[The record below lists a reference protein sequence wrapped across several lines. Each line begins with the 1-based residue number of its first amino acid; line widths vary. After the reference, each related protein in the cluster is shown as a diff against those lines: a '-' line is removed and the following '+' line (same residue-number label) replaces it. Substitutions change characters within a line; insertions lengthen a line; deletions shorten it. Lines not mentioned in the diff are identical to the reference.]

1 MLKLNIFCR
10 FYLHSSLAI
19 LPILALLTGCQNT
32 APLIKPEPVLP
43 AHYPF
48 QQGGTYHALPWSDY
62 VGDPTLVR
70 IARLALT
77 YNYDLKIAALRIR
90 EAQAAY
96 GIQRSELWP
105 SILGSSSY
113 ERSRVPADLS
123 PVGRAVTTEQY
134 TVGVGISQWELDL
147 WGRIRSL
154 NEAALQQFFASEYN
168 QLAVRNSIIQQ
179 SIQTYLTLA
188 ELEKRIYYA
197 EGSVQ
202 NYEKSVRIFKRRY
215 EVGAGS
221 KVEYMQAQTLLSN
234 GRALLTQLQNV
245 QDMTANYLIQLIGQ
259 PVEVPRLGL
268 DQLNFKPVVL
278 QTGLPSELLLNR
290 PDIRAAEA
298 LLYSQHANIQ
308 AARAAFF
315 PRIALT
321 GSFGT
326 ASTELEGR
334 FNSGSSVWSFA
345 PSITL
350 PIFTAGQLKNNVILA
365 EVRQDIA
372 VADYEKTVQNAFREV
387 ADALVDQRYLSQQL
401 QIQDQGLAAFRET
414 ARLAQLRYDNGA
426 VGYLDVLDAQR
437 SLLTAEQQWIETQ
450 SALMQ
455 SYISLYFALGGDSRL
470 VQPG

>member
-1 MLKLNIFCR
+1 MLKLNIFRR
-10 FYLHSSLAI
+10 FYLGSSLVA
-19 LPILALLTGCQNT
+19 LPILVPLTGCQNT
-32 APLIKPEPVLP
+32 VPLTKPEPALP

-48 QQGGTYHALPWSDY
+48 QQSGAYHALPWSDY
-62 VGDPTLVR
+62 VSDPTLVR

-77 YNYDLKIAALRIR
+77 YNHDLKIAALRIR

-105 SILGSSSY
+105 GISGSSSY

-134 TVGVGISQWELDL
+134 TVGVGTSQWELDL

-179 SIQTYLTLA
+179 SIQTYLTLS
-188 ELEKRIYYA
+188 ELEKRIYFA
-197 EGSVQ
+197 ERSVES
-202 NYEKSVRIFKRRY
+202 YERSVHIFKRRY

-245 QDMTANYLIQLIGQ
+245 QDTTANYLIQLIGQ

-326 ASTELEGR
+326 ASTELDGL
-334 FNSGSSVWSFA
+334 FKSGSSVWSIA
-345 PSITL
+345 PSISL
-350 PIFTAGQLKNNVILA
+350 PIFTAGRLKNNVILA
-365 EVRQDIA
+365 EVRQDIT

-401 QIQDQGLAAFRET
+401 QIQNQGLAAFRET

-437 SLLTAEQQWIETQ
+437 SLLSAEQQSIETQ

-470 VQPG
+470 AQPG